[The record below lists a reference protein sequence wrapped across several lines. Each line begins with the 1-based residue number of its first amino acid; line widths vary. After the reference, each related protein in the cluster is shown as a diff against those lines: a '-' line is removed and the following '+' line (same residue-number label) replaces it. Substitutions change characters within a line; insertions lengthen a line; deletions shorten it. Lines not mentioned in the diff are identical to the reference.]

1 MIALLETV
9 QPLQFYVSVVISVG
23 CGFTEYFIAMHGL
36 ICKGYLSGT

>member
-23 CGFTEYFIAMHGL
+23 WGFTFLHRYAWL
-36 ICKGYLSGT
+36 NL